1 MAIENTYLLGK
12 NITLG
17 CGFDL
22 QAKAPLDSRQVVPTF
37 AGLQALID
45 GNAAFEGLIVFDEE
59 TKKTY
64 QAQMVDDVLKFREF
78 GINEAELKDLIASE
92 TTAAMEFKGAATAL
106 PENPA
111 KGDMYKV
118 TAAFKV
124 GEEDVKVGDSIV
136 YDGEQWFIIP
146 SGDDIED
153 TWRPV
158 TGVDNDATLTFAA
171 GDKLEKTVAAD
182 GTITYKHV
190 AIDAPTNMNEEGD
203 EQTRT
208 YITQLI
214 TDNHGH
220 VIGFKTATENVED
233 TNTTYEFEGVPV
245 DDNGFAPSS
254 VYFQVKSSEA
264 ESAEVVYLDTYTKN
278 EIDAKTVGGVSATES
293 SANEYV
299 EGALSVDVSTGLEE
313 DGRGVQVMVALNKG
327 GVTTDA
333 LADKSVTNDKLS
345 EDVQA
350 SLALADSALQA
361 HQDISHLA
369 TKTDVANQDAVVLA
383 EAQAYTDEKIGTI
396 DNHSHENKAV
406 LDGITGDKVAA
417 WDAAEQN
424 AKDYTD
430 DQIEELALGTMSKET
445 ADDYVKKSDATGY
458 GDILTKT
465 EAQGAYQ
472 PKGDYATAAQTLK
485 SGYNAAIIN
494 LQNGNLS
501 AAKQCIASDMSAKA
515 DYLRAVIACKEGDIN
530 GAKAQLNSAVSKDAS
545 LKAKAEKDINLAAL
559 K

>member
-22 QAKAPLDSRQVVPTF
+22 QAKAPLDSRQTVPAF

-45 GNAAFEGLIVFDEE
+45 GNAAYEGMIVYDEE

-64 QAQMVDDVLKFREF
+64 QAQMVDGSLAFREF

-118 TAAFKV
+118 TASFKV

-158 TGVDNDATLTFAA
+158 TDVDNDSTLTFAA
-171 GDKLEKTVAAD
+171 GNKLDVAVAAD
-182 GTITYKHV
+182 GTITYSHE
-190 AIDAPTNMNEEGD
+190 AIDAPTNMNAEGD

-233 TNTTYEFEGVPV
+233 TNTTYTFEGQS
-245 DDNGFAPSS
+245 DEATS
-254 VYFQVKSSEA
+254 VYFQVTSNEEGA
-264 ESAEVVYLDTYTKN
+264 SAEVIYLDAYSKN
-278 EIDAKTVGGVSATES
+278 EADGKFVAKETGKSLVSDDEIARL
-293 SANEYV
+293 AN
-299 EGALSVDVSTGLEE
+299 VDNYNDEEIRGLIN
-313 DGRGVQVMVALNKG
+313 A
-327 GVTTDA
+327 
-333 LADKSVTNDKLS
+333 
-345 EDVQA
+345 
-350 SLALADSALQA
+350 
-361 HQDISHLA
+361 
-369 TKTDVANQDAVVLA
+369 
-383 EAQAYTDEKIGTI
+383 I
-396 DNHSHENKAV
+396 DNHSHENKDV
-406 LDGITGDKVAA
+406 LDGITGDKVTA
-417 WDAAEQN
+417 WD
-424 AKDYTD
+424 
-430 DQIEELALGTMSKET
+430 G
-445 ADDYVKKSDATGY
+445 
-458 GDILTKT
+458 
-465 EAQGAYQ
+465 
-472 PKGDYATAAQTLK
+472 
-485 SGYNAAIIN
+485 
-494 LQNGNLS
+494 
-501 AAKQCIASDMSAKA
+501 
-515 DYLRAVIACKEGDIN
+515 
-530 GAKAQLNSAVSKDAS
+530 AVSKEHTHSFADADVEDAIS
-545 LKAKAEKDINLAAL
+545 KKHAHTFADTDVEDAISKKHSHAFVEVELNKIADGDVTKWNDAYAHSQVAHAPADAQANIIESVKVNGTVLEITDKTVDITIPESTKVEASETNGNIKVDGEEVTVYSHPESHTASEISDFATEVAKVKVDEAVKATRDGNGKVIADTYVEKATTLEGYGITDAYTKSNIEALLAWGSF
-559 K
+559 